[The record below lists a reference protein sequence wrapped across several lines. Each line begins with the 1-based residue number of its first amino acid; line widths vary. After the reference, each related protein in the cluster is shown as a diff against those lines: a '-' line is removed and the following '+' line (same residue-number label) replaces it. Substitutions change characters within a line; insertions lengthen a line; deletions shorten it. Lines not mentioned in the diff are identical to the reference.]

1 MDVSQYTLKELGQLI
16 PTDVVVV
23 NYQYKFFDLGVVT
36 AGKGK
41 YPIYFTKLNDAPML
55 VEGILVIPEEAYQNL
70 ALPANVTV
78 VQPNELCCGSVIM
91 QGEEP

>member
-1 MDVSQYTLKELGQLI
+1 
-16 PTDVVVV
+16 VVVV
-23 NYQYKFFDLGVVT
+23 NYQYQFFDLGVVT

-55 VEGILVIPEEAYQNL
+55 IEGILAIPEDVYQSL
-70 ALPANVTV
+70 ALPENVTV
-78 VQPNELCCGSVIM
+78 VESNELCCGPVII